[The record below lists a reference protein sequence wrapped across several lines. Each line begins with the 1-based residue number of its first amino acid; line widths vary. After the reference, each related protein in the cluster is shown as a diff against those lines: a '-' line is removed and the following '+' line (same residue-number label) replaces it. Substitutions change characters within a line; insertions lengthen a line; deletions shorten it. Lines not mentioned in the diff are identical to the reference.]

1 MHSTAA
7 SLDVNP
13 DTAYETL
20 HHDHASAASP
30 ALLALNMSSDSESEI
45 KQPNGIPIKDDI
57 ETPLAPS
64 TPQETGPP
72 DSQITLPSTEVPPSP
87 INDANESFRTDINDD
102 RPGLTVIPS
111 SLTPPP
117 STQVGPAQQ
126 NGHAKRLRDR
136 LSHSQDS
143 NFVSPPATILNNI
156 RDRDTS
162 ADYLPPSAQEVRES
176 SADELR
182 VMLQTCIGEQQ
193 KLKMETAHHR
203 LQYNLLNLQ
212 ASEDSNRAEVEL
224 DMLRKEIDALR
235 SAEHSRQAKRELST
249 FSEALQIKYLDLK
262 DSYEEAIAEIDA
274 QGNRLKNA
282 KKIIQQKD
290 EEVMGL
296 VDERHQLVTRI
307 RENRE
312 HMNKLRSPGGIF
324 HGAVT
329 PKQQNSP
336 AQHRGTPRDN
346 GNKLST
352 LLEVISQDN
361 NSAPSTPII
370 GHRST
375 GRQHGGHKRGAQS
388 MSSLPTT
395 PMNRAYGHHGGLLPP
410 ANLVPQTEPRQGYQ
424 RQPYEPGTPTPKADR
439 RKSRESTISADDNEE
454 LARQALRSFTSL
466 PPQSSSQQHYQ
477 NDPDLY
483 DSQASQAATEMLR
496 REPKQSFDGF
506 SASRD
511 GTPGPAE
518 KSARMQ
524 AKLFSNLRND
534 GDKRKFSGSHEEQQ
548 PEAGSPPKKSRV
560 GSGSMEQQRLGLGI
574 EYRQ

>member
-1 MHSTAA
+1 
-7 SLDVNP
+7 
-13 DTAYETL
+13 
-20 HHDHASAASP
+20 
-30 ALLALNMSSDSESEI
+30 MSSDSETEA
-45 KQPNGIPIKDDI
+45 KRPNGIPIKEDV

-72 DSQITLPSTEVPPSP
+72 DSQVTLPSTEAPPSP
-87 INDANESFRTDINDD
+87 IDDANDSFRTDINDD
-102 RPGLTVIPS
+102 RAGVTVIPS

-117 STQVGPAQQ
+117 STQVGPAPQ

-136 LSHSQDS
+136 LSHSQES

-162 ADYLPPSAQEVRES
+162 ADYVPPTGQEVREA

-203 LQYNLLNLQ
+203 LQYNLLSLQ

-235 SAEHSRQAKRELST
+235 TAEHSRQAKRELST
-249 FSEALQIKYLDLK
+249 FSEALQVKYLDLK
-262 DSYEEAIAEIDA
+262 DAYEGAIAEIDA
-274 QGNRLKNA
+274 QGRRLKNA

-296 VDERHQLVTRI
+296 MDERHQLVTRI

-312 HMNKLRSPGGIF
+312 HMNKLRSPGGLF
-324 HGAVT
+324 HGAAT
-329 PKQQNSP
+329 PKQQQSP
-336 AQHRGTPRDN
+336 AQNRGTPREN

-361 NSAPSTPII
+361 NSAPSTPIV
-370 GHRST
+370 GHRPV

-395 PMNRAYGHHGGLLPP
+395 PMNRAYGQHGGLLPS
-410 ANLVPQTEPRQGYQ
+410 ANLVPQTEPRHAYQ
-424 RQPYEPGTPTPKADR
+424 RAPYEPGTPTPKAER

-466 PPQSSSQQHYQ
+466 PGQPQSQQRYQ
-477 NDPDLY
+477 DERDIY

-496 REPKQSFDGF
+496 PPRQSFDGF

-511 GTPGPAE
+511 DLAGPAE

-524 AKLFSNLRND
+524 ATLLSNLRND
-534 GDKRKFSGSHEEQQ
+534 GDKRKFSGGHEEQRPDQ
-548 PEAGSPPKKSRV
+548 AGSPPKKSRV
-560 GSGSMEQQRLGLGI
+560 GSGTMEQQRLGLGI
-574 EYRQ
+574 QYSQ